1 MKKIMLIMSLVLGT
15 LFDSQ
20 IISLI
25 DRNSD
30 VLVNYKKVT
39 KMSNG
44 VVITDQ
50 NLDGAVYIKK
60 DGSYYERQFEGSI
73 NPAWYGELTEKS
85 INKALRIASV
95 LGKDVELMNDYKIDC
110 SGIDTGVKL
119 LNNSVLRFS
128 NNARLLAIPS
138 SSGNYRML
146 NIDKVK
152 NVKVYNPVIIGER
165 SAHLSTAGEWGYG
178 INITNSQNVEI
189 HNAVVKDTWGDGIYI
204 GGDYFD
210 KTQTIS
216 TLTDN
221 VLIYNPYIDNVRRNG
236 ISICSVGKVRVY
248 NAVIKN
254 VNGANPQSGID
265 IEPEGDTGV
274 NVWLK
279 DVEVHNPTTENCV
292 GSGINVLLHHLAN
305 TETNIKILNHKDIG
319 SGGGLGLVGAPAGN
333 NVTGNFDVLNPT
345 YIKSKL
351 SGINV
356 NWLHSTALKTSII
369 SPTIV
374 DYQDGSV
381 LQNPQDG
388 SGIAVNGSN
397 NLYIENPKI
406 SSTTVNGLNS
416 YAFWSDPNKANSI
429 KVSKLETVL
438 PVKVSD
444 NVVLSTTDIYG
455 SDSGD
460 GGDVF
465 HKIINKTT
473 YLPVWNNR
481 NSTGNLYIFEIKEIP
496 AGNKVRIEVVKPYPV
511 KLIAPLGVV
520 GLSGSVQSSDLGS
533 YIEVTNSKGVYY
545 VSGKNGNWQ

>member
-1 MKKIMLIMSLVLGT
+1 MKNLILLMSLLLGT
-15 LFDSQ
+15 LFYCQ
-20 IISLI
+20 TISLI
-25 DRNSD
+25 DSYTG

-39 KMSNG
+39 TMSSG
-44 VVITDQ
+44 TVITDQ
-50 NLDGAVYIKK
+50 NMDGAVYRKK
-60 DGSYYERQFEGSI
+60 DGYYYERQFEGSV

-85 INKALRIASV
+85 INKALRIASII
-95 LGKDVELMNDYKIDC
+95 GKDVELMNDYKIDC

-128 NNARLLAIPS
+128 NNARLIAVPS
-138 SSGNYRML
+138 SSGNYKML
-146 NIDKVK
+146 DIDKVK

-165 SAHLSTAGEWGYG
+165 NNHLSNTGEWGYG

-189 HNAVVKDTWGDGIYI
+189 RNPVVKDTWGDGIYI

-210 KTQTIS
+210 KTQAIS

-279 DVEVHNPTTENCV
+279 DVEIHNPTTENCT
-292 GSGINVLLHHLAN
+292 GGGINVFLHHLAN

-319 SGGGLGLVGAPAGN
+319 SGGGLALVGAPTGS
-333 NVTGNFDVLNPT
+333 NVTGNFDILNPT
-345 YIKSKL
+345 YIKNKL
-351 SGINV
+351 SGINI
-356 NWLHSTALKTSII
+356 NWLHNTALKTSII
-369 SPTIV
+369 NPTIV
-374 DYQDGSV
+374 DYQAGSI

-406 SSTTVNGLNS
+406 SSTTTNGLS
-416 YAFWSDPNKANSI
+416 SFGLWSDPNLTNNI
-429 KVSKLETVL
+429 KISKLETVL
-438 PVKVSD
+438 PVKISD
-444 NVVLSTTDIYG
+444 NVIVTNTEIYG
-455 SDSGD
+455 SDSAYGD
-460 GGDVF
+460 DVF
-465 HKIINKTT
+465 HKIINKTS
-473 YLPVWNNR
+473 YSPVWNNR
-481 NSTGNLYIFEIKEIP
+481 SSTGDLYIFEIKEIP
-496 AGNKVRIEVVKPYPV
+496 QGNKVRVEVVKPYAV
-511 KLIAPLGVV
+511 KLIAPAGVV
-520 GLSGSVQSSDLGS
+520 GLSGIVQSSDIGS
-533 YIEVTNSKGVYY
+533 YIEITNSNGVYY